1 MPARVRGTQVSKVH
15 GLLDIFR
22 LLEACKPSFWV
33 PAASWRS
40 EIAEFQ
46 IGEVFLFLDGLCCP
60 LLLLTSSVFRSL
72 LSQHESAL
80 FYGLLTFLSY
90 QISDSAQGPYLS
102 CLLLAPHTPVHN
114 A

>member
-1 MPARVRGTQVSKVH
+1 MPVCVRGTQVSKVH

-22 LLEACKPSFWV
+22 LLEAWKPSFWV

-46 IGEVFLFLDGLCCP
+46 IGGVFLFLDGLCRS
-60 LLLLTSSVFRSL
+60 LLRPTSSIFRSL

-80 FYGLLTFLSY
+80 FYGLLTFLSFPPDFKF
-90 QISDSAQGPYLS
+90 S
-102 CLLLAPHTPVHN
+102 
-114 A
+114 